1 MSERQLERTGKT
13 IRDASKGAR
22 ERREGRSEKWR
33 LGVNTVNKGLNEK
46 SVEVK
51 ERAN

>member
-1 MSERQLERTGKT
+1 MSERQPERTGKT
-13 IRDASKGAR
+13 MRDVSKGAR
-22 ERREGRSEKWR
+22 GSKEVRERWR
-33 LGVNTVNKGLNEK
+33 LVENTVNKGLNEK